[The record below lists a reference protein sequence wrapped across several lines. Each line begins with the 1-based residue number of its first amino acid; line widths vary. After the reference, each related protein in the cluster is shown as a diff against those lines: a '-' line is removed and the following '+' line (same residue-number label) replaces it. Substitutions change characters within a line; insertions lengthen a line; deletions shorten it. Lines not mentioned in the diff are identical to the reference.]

1 MCVCVHL
8 LVTVTHE
15 DGKPVSPNAAN
26 KRRKCLT
33 LTEDQIEKQI
43 SSKLP
48 APSDRTGSQHALQPG
63 EQKKKQD
70 GGGGSDS
77 ETPRQLKRLDNKRT
91 SEQTGLTAGPGS
103 VREAVKITRPRE
115 GEGGRVRG
123 VRAEGEEGEFLHI
136 TDTQDFGLRRE
147 RLRDLKQPLTLDLHL
162 PTTLYIFCS
171 RI

>member
-1 MCVCVHL
+1 MHCSL
-8 LVTVTHE
+8 E
-15 DGKPVSPNAAN
+15 N
-26 KRRKCLT
+26 R
-33 LTEDQIEKQI
+33 
-43 SSKLP
+43 
-48 APSDRTGSQHALQPG
+48 
-63 EQKKKQD
+63 KKKNRT